1 MTSSHYIIPYIEQQ
15 MQDDKKITRLSD
27 LRHASRAVQWITVI
41 TLYRT
46 VAFPVL
52 LILIFTDRF
61 DIFKWMLIV
70 SFLTDAV
77 DGILARKFNANS
89 VLGAKL
95 DSIGDD
101 LTILAGVI
109 GLAVAKTEFLKEHW
123 LIFAIPLSLFFIQVL
138 AAFIRY
144 GKMSSYH
151 TYLAKVA
158 AIFQGFFMC
167 SMFLFEQPI
176 YWLFY
181 TTGFITTLE
190 LIEEIIMV
198 FLVREW
204 KTNIHGLY
212 WVLKEKNKKWA

>member
-1 MTSSHYIIPYIEQQ
+1 
-15 MQDDKKITRLSD
+15 MQDDKKIDKLSD
-27 LRHASRAVQWITVI
+27 LLSAHGPVRWINVI
-41 TLYRT
+41 TLYRI

-52 LILIFTDRF
+52 IVLIFTDRF

-70 SFLTDAV
+70 SFFTDAV
-77 DGILARKFNANS
+77 DGILARKFKANS

-101 LTILAGVI
+101 LTILAAVI

-123 LIFAIPLSLFFIQVL
+123 IIFAIPLGLFFIQVF

-151 TYLAKVA
+151 TYLAKIA
-158 AIFQGFFMC
+158 AILQGLFMC
-167 SMFLFEQPI
+167 SMFLFDKPA

-181 TTGFITTLE
+181 TTAFVTTIE
-190 LIEEIIMV
+190 LIEEIIIV
-198 FLVREW
+198 FVLREW
-204 KTNIHGLY
+204 KTNVHGLY
-212 WVLKEKNKKWA
+212 WVVKGENKHDTTRKT

>member
-1 MTSSHYIIPYIEQQ
+1 
-15 MQDDKKITRLSD
+15 MQDDKKIEKLSD
-27 LRHASRAVQWITVI
+27 LLSARGPVMWINLI
-41 TLYRT
+41 TLYRI

-52 LILIFTDRF
+52 MFLILTNRF

-70 SFLTDAV
+70 SFFTDSV
-77 DGILARKFNANS
+77 DGILARKFKANS

-101 LTILAGVI
+101 LTILASIV

-123 LIFAIPLSLFFIQVL
+123 IIFAIPLCLFFIQVIG
-138 AAFIRY
+138 AFIRY

-151 TYLAKVA
+151 TYLAKIA

-167 SMFLFEQPI
+167 SMFLFENPV

-181 TTGFITTLE
+181 TTAIITGIE
-190 LIEEIIMV
+190 LIEEIIIV
-198 FLVREW
+198 LVLYEW
-204 KTNIHGLY
+204 KTNVRGLY
-212 WVLKEKNKKWA
+212 WVMKENQHDATSKA

>member
-1 MTSSHYIIPYIEQQ
+1 MK
-15 MQDDKKITRLSD
+15 DDKKIAKLSD
-27 LRHASRAVQWITVI
+27 LRYASRPVKWITAI
-41 TLYRT
+41 TLYRII
-46 VAFPVL
+46 AFPALV
-52 LILIFTDRF
+52 IFIFTNRF
-61 DIFKWMLIV
+61 DIFKWLLIV
-70 SFLTDAV
+70 SFFTDAI

-109 GLAVAKTEFLKEHW
+109 GLAVAKTDFLIEHW
-123 LIFAIPLSLFFIQVL
+123 IIFAIPLGLFFIQII

-151 TYLAKVA
+151 TYLAKTA

-167 SMFLFEQPI
+167 SMFLFQEPA

-181 TTGFITTLE
+181 TTGIITTLE
-190 LIEEIIMV
+190 LIEEIIIV
-198 FLVREW
+198 FVLPEW
-204 KTNIHGLY
+204 KTNVHGLY
-212 WVLKEKNKKWA
+212 WVLKEKGQSA